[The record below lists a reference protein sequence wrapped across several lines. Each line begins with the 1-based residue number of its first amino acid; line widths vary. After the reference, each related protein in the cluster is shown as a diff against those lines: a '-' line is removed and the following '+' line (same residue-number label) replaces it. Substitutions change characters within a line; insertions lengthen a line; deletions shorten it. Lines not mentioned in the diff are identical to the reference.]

1 MEKQLKNRLNKLFER
16 VCPNKKEIEE
26 TKHKK
31 TDSDKFF
38 VGPQVTEKGDIT
50 TILFET
56 GASKSAFYSDTQK
69 RFIQNP
75 DVLVLHKDAE
85 DNYLMTW
92 HGMVGHAEAYSY
104 DNGAI
109 TGEDVHYAFATRG
122 GYFLNEQQ
130 AKTLLTSSGKE
141 FQETLKS
148 IKAQENFKSKRLTED
163 ASQQRSDFIKKDF
176 NLAEKVRDK
185 YLNGIKIQDQE
196 LRQKRMEQ
204 QKAEQT
210 KKTNEETEKFLG
222 MFSKF
227 DSRGK

>member
-1 MEKQLKNRLNKLFER
+1 MEKQLKNRLNKLFKR
-16 VCPNKKEIEE
+16 VSPNKKEMEE
-26 TKHKK
+26 TKHEK
-31 TDSDKFF
+31 TDSDKLF
-38 VGPQVTEKGDIT
+38 VTPQVTEKGDIT

-56 GASKSAFYSDTQK
+56 GPRAFYSDTQE
-69 RFIQNP
+69 RDIQNP

-92 HGMVGHAEAYSY
+92 HGIERYTEPYSY

-109 TGEDVHYAFATRG
+109 TGEDDYYAFATRG
-122 GYFLNEQQ
+122 MYLLNEQQ

-141 FQETLKS
+141 FQETLES
-148 IKAQENFKSKRLTED
+148 IKAQENFKYKRLTED
-163 ASQQRSDFIKKDF
+163 ASQQRSDFIEKDF

-185 YLNGIKIQDQE
+185 YFEGIKIQDQE
-196 LRQKRMEQ
+196 LRQKRTEQ

-227 DSRGK
+227 DPRGK